1 MRKPSNGT
9 LLLFVLLVAR
19 VRIDTLVEWAAI
31 PTAMLQADVARLVGS
46 LWPVSG
52 MTLLAD
58 RQTTDPVTLTLIS
71 LAFGLFFIYLLV
83 DMLSERWAAV
93 TVYRVKMG
101 LVVGLIIVLVFG
113 QTILLIGLRHITNP
127 AAYTHDGGVIQTEV
141 TVEYLLAGVNPYV
154 ADYLN
159 TPMAA
164 WGTEYRTA
172 LYHYPY
178 LPWTFLFSA
187 PFYLLSHVVLGWFD
201 ERFVYLLLFAATLV
215 IVSSLARRHSDKLA
229 VVTVV
234 GLNPILASDVIF
246 GQNDSF
252 VLFWIVLAL
261 WLLRLAETW
270 RIAGSAIYSIKCDRE
285 TIAHPFIRFLSVA
298 IFGLACASKPTAW
311 FLAPFWILYLL
322 RDTTLLKKGTCP
334 PQRKPDNNSAN
345 SASSAVKNTF
355 LQWRHDTNR
364 MNTPPDGGRFMRRGM
379 WWLGRLLRCVWP
391 LAAVFALI
399 VGPWFVWD
407 PGAMFDD
414 VWRWS
419 AGTSATPYQIRGWG
433 LSNFILALGLVPDR
447 LAYWPFWVIELLV
460 AAPLLALL
468 LWRQA
473 RRNTLAT
480 MLHGYVLLLFGFFY
494 VSRFLNENYLG
505 YLLALFA
512 VAYFVERTE

>member
-1 MRKPSNGT
+1 VRKPSNGT

-83 DMLSERWAAV
+83 DMLGERWAAV

-322 RDTTLLKKGTCP
+322 RDEISP
-334 PQRKPDNNSAN
+334 SEDS
-345 SASSAVKNTF
+345 
-355 LQWRHDTNR
+355 
-364 MNTPPDGGRFMRRGM
+364 GRLTRRGM

-391 LAAVFALI
+391 LVAVFALI